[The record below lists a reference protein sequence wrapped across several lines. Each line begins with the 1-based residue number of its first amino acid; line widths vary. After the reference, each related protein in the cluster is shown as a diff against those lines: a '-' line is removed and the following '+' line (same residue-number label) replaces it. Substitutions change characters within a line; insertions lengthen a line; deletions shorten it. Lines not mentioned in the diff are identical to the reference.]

1 LFADPFVLV
10 VGAPT
15 GATTAVAL
23 TGAGAAFMSFACISR
38 GPTSST
44 YRYVISSTHWVDLFV
59 GHQEGKRNR
68 STVRLTE
75 RELVTDPM
83 DSSINSIK
91 VSSCY
96 FVADVGV
103 LGSGTNW
110 AGLLHALS
118 YLLYGPSD
126 AVQIAARVVSGET

>member
-1 LFADPFVLV
+1 
-10 VGAPT
+10 
-15 GATTAVAL
+15 
-23 TGAGAAFMSFACISR
+23 
-38 GPTSST
+38 
-44 YRYVISSTHWVDLFV
+44 V

-96 FVADVGV
+96 FVADIGV

-110 AGLLHALS
+110 TGLLHALS
-118 YLLYGPSD
+118 YFLFCPTD
-126 AVQIAARVVSGET
+126 APQIAARVVSGET